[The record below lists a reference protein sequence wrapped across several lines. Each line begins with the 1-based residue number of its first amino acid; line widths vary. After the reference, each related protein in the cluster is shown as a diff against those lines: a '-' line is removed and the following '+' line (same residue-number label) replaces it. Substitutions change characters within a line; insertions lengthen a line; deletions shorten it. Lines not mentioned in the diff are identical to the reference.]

1 MVRGAWCVVVVVVVV
16 LVLVMVLVLVLVLI
30 LLLVLVLLFFF
41 SPSIDHPGEV
51 IVDHITNLLG
61 REEPGR
67 RRIGDGLIWPHRDG
81 VVVGDVVR
89 GLRVGPRRLQGQGDG
104 VVVRG
109 RGLRVVRGR
118 GLVVRSVA
126 GFFVLVVRG
135 RGLCVVVVFAL
146 RGVVFAA
153 QQRPQHTN
161 AFIADCF
168 IHGTWDWC

>member
-1 MVRGAWCVVVVVVVV
+1 MHALDSYCAVVVCGVWCVVCGVWWWWWCGGGTGTGNGTGTGTDTAAGAGAS
-16 LVLVMVLVLVLVLI
+16 
-30 LLLVLVLLFFF
+30 FFF
-41 SPSIDHPGEV
+41 SPSIETPGEV

-67 RRIGDGLIWPHRDG
+67 RRIGDG
-81 VVVGDVVR
+81 VVVR
-89 GLRVGPRRLQGQGDG
+89 GRDG

-118 GLVVRSVA
+118 GLVVRSVP